1 MKIWAIFP
9 CSDLNFYWKSR
20 SQGSEAR
27 NAQNEN
33 WNFAGLWGEGIFLIL
48 GLWVFRHHWN
58 SEDLQNPEIQ
68 ALKLIVRKLFGV
80 ETVDVFIRSAKLLS

>member
-1 MKIWAIFP
+1 MKQETLKMKIEI
-9 CSDLNFYWKSR
+9 L
-20 SQGSEAR
+20 QGFGVKA
-27 NAQNEN
+27 
-33 WNFAGLWGEGIFLIL
+33 FFLIL

-68 ALKLIVRKLFGV
+68 ALKLIVMKLFGV